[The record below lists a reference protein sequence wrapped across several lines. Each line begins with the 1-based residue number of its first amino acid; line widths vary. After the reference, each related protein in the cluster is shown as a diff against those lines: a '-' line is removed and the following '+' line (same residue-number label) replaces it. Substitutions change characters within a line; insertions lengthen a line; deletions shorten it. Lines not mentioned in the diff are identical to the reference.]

1 MIKKEHGF
9 YEKIKDWDFSH
20 IKVTKENLT
29 NWDMY
34 KILRDNANA
43 ETIALDLGTGG
54 CENVIK
60 HYPNVKMVTATD
72 ISPSMIETAEENI
85 IESGRKDITL
95 KVMDNL
101 NMDVPKN
108 YFDIVTARH
117 TIIDAKQI
125 YESLKKDG
133 ILIVRG
139 VDKLDCWKLKRM
151 FGKGQGYKDLKPIS
165 LIDYENILDAG
176 FRETELVPI
185 HVREY
190 YETIEDLYALLNK
203 TPILDDFSEEYGYFK
218 KAQEH
223 LDENTLKKYADE
235 NKTDKGILLIRRYY
249 GIVAKK

>member
-1 MIKKEHGF
+1 MKKEYGF
-9 YEKIKDWDFSH
+9 YEKIKDWDFSY
-20 IKVTKENLT
+20 IKASKESLT

-34 KILRDNANA
+34 KVLSENANSK
-43 ETIALDLGTGG
+43 TVALDLGTGG

-60 HYPNVKMVTATD
+60 SYPNIKMIVATD
-72 ISPSMIETAEENI
+72 ISDAMIRTAEENLI
-85 IESGRKDITL
+85 KSGRKDITL

-101 NMDVPKN
+101 DMDVPKK

-117 TIIDAKQI
+117 TTIDAKQI
-125 YESLKKDG
+125 YECLKEEG

-151 FGKGQGYKDLKPIS
+151 FGKGQGYQDLKPIS

-176 FRETELVPI
+176 FREVELVPI

-203 TPILDDFSEEYGYFK
+203 TPILDDFSEEHSYFNK
-218 KAQEH
+218 EQDR
-223 LDENTLKKYADE
+223 LDENILKKYADE
-235 NKTDKGILLIRRYY
+235 NTTDKGILLIRRYY